1 MVDYDATL
9 RQFFTEI
16 EKYLEN
22 LRGKAKDKIS
32 ANKITATID
41 VVRRIAANPA
51 KFADYNVRVK
61 EGMESFDVANA
72 FIPSGSND
80 NSVYLSFSAVINSMG
95 DLNNR
100 FDYKREQA
108 QKKLL
113 AALKSI
119 KYKNSTN
126 MLKGFVFPFKS
137 PKSFAI
143 QSTKQY
149 EI

>member
-1 MVDYDATL
+1 MIDYDATL
-9 RQFFTEI
+9 QMFFVENI
-16 EKYLEN
+16 KYLEKMKS
-22 LRGKAKDKIS
+22 KAQDKVY
-32 ANKITATID
+32 ATRIMAAID
-41 VVRRIAANPA
+41 VVQRIAANPA
-51 KFADYNVRVK
+51 KFADYNARVK
-61 EGMESFDVANA
+61 EGMEDFDICNA
-72 FIPSGSND
+72 FIRPGTND
-80 NSVYLSFSAVINSMG
+80 NSAWLSFSAVINSMG

-113 AALKSI
+113 VALKSI

-126 MLKGFVFPFKS
+126 MLKDFVFSFKS

-143 QSTKQY
+143 ESTKQY